1 MAAIEKMTFLSPPV
15 LNIALDPTN
24 DNDKYIL
31 RCVLDA
37 LQERITEVDSPFV
50 IRSIAR
56 DIVKVCDVLV
66 QDQGEEDKKNPD
78 CGDSRDSA

>member
-15 LNIALDPTN
+15 LNVALDPDN
-24 DNDKYIL
+24 ENDKHVIECIL
-31 RCVLDA
+31 YA
-37 LQERITEVDSPFV
+37 MQERIYEVDRPFV

-56 DIVKVCDVLV
+56 DIITICDVLL

>member
-15 LNIALDPTN
+15 LNIALDPAN
-24 DNDKYIL
+24 DNDNYIL

-37 LQERITEVDSPFV
+37 LQERIIEVDSPLV
-50 IRSIAR
+50 IRSIAL

-66 QDQGEEDKKNPD
+66 QDQGEEDKKSPG
-78 CGDSRDSA
+78 CGDGRD